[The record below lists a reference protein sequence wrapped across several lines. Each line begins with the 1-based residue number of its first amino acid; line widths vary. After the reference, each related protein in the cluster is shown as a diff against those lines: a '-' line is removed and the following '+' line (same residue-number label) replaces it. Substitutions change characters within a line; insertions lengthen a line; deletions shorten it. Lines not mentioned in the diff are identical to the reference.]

1 MLALWKDRRI
11 KICVNCIVDALSC
24 LVEKDARLAVAK
36 DGKETL
42 QHPPVYTP
50 SSRLIYVLAV
60 IIRITFF
67 KTEVFL

>member
-24 LVEKDARLAVAK
+24 LVEKDTRLAVAK

-50 SSRLIYVLAV
+50 SSRLIYV
-60 IIRITFF
+60 
-67 KTEVFL
+67 